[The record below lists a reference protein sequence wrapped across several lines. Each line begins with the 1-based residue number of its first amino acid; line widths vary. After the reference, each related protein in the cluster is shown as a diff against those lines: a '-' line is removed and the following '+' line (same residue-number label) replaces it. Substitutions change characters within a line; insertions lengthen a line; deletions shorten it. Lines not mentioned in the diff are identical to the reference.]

1 MCDKIHGAGS
11 AESAK
16 AQLDWQCFYKAKKGT
31 MFSRETTWKNAANM
45 GPEEWYDLYVRP
57 YHPEL
62 ALVGMR
68 VLSQV
73 ISASSCERNWSAHGH
88 IHSEVRNRLA
98 PATTEKLV
106 YVYSN
111 RRAVA
116 AAARDDE
123 LKMFTWDNE

>member
-1 MCDKIHGAGS
+1 LLLHGKAGPI
-11 AESAK
+11 
-16 AQLDWQCFYKAKKGT
+16 
-31 MFSRETTWKNAANM
+31 FSREATWTNAAKM
-45 GPEEWYDLYVRP
+45 PAEKWYEFYVWP

-73 ISASSCERNWSAHGH
+73 ISASSCERNWSTHGH

-116 AAARDDE
+116 AVARDDE
-123 LKMFTWDNE
+123 LKMFTWDNEMILHLRTTRRMAAAAYLH